1 MICVMRCITSW
12 IEMLDIPSD
21 SDLADLS
28 TLSLRLSDQLVAFA
42 WDEWA
47 QMGMLATPHRRSPWA
62 QDPEALFVFTLEVAR
77 ADARLF
83 DELMDW
89 MLVNES
95 LLSVRRLRAMCIDET
110 DRALTAA
117 ALGWLARQRP
127 RARLSS
133 REPTSAAPTLQP
145 LFRSGGPVRAPDEDF
160 AAAGWLRPPLTPSHK
175 SSPPDPTAPINLAFR
190 LRQILGV
197 GIRAEVVRVLLT
209 TEVPWINAQTLA
221 CSTGYAKRNVH
232 EALAG
237 LSTADVVSAVT
248 VGGEQRYTANRLA
261 WAALLG
267 CQPDELPIN
276 RDWPQLLGALRR
288 VLRWSEQPELET
300 MSDYLRASS
309 TRDLL
314 ETIRPDL
321 AFAGV
326 PVDLGPSPENTLRE
340 LRGGHRVRA
349 HDHERQSSGGAIDG
363 RWCLPATSADF
374 QAGPSSSG
382 STLPPL

>member
-1 MICVMRCITSW
+1 MDV
-12 IEMLDIPSD
+12 
-21 SDLADLS
+21 S

-47 QMGMLATPHRRSPWA
+47 QMGLLATPQRRSPWA
-62 QDPEALFVFTLEVAR
+62 QDPEALIVFTLEVAR

-110 DRALTAA
+110 DRALVTA

-127 RARLSS
+127 RARLKGGAS
-133 REPTSAAPTLQP
+133 TAATATLKP
-145 LFRSGGPVRAPDEDF
+145 LFRADVQVGKADEDF
-160 AAAGWLRPPLTPSHK
+160 AAAGWSRPPLSPSHK
-175 SSPPDPTAPINLAFR
+175 SRPPDPMAPINLAFR

-197 GIRAEVVRVLLT
+197 SIRAEALRVLLSIDA
-209 TEVPWINAQTLA
+209 PWVNAQTLA
-221 CSTGYAKRNVH
+221 RSTGYAKRNVH

-237 LSTADVVSAVT
+237 LSKADVVSAFT
-248 VGGEQRYTANRLA
+248 VNGEQRYKAYRPP

-267 CQPDELPIN
+267 CSPEELPSD

-288 VLRWSEQPELET
+288 ILRWSSQPQLAT
-300 MSDYLRASS
+300 MSDYLRASR

-314 ETIRPDL
+314 EAIRPDL
-321 AFAGV
+321 SFAGI
-326 PVDLGPSPENTLRE
+326 PVDLSPSPENTLRE
-340 LRGGHRVRA
+340 LEEVVQRLLA
-349 HDHERQSSGGAIDG
+349 KIGA
-363 RWCLPATSADF
+363 A
-374 QAGPSSSG
+374 
-382 STLPPL
+382 